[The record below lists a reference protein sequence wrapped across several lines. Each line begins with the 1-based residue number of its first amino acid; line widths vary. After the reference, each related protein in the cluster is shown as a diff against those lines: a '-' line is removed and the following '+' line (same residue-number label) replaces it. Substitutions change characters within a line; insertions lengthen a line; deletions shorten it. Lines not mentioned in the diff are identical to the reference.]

1 MKGKARRLLSWVCV
15 LALCMSLLPVTA
27 LAAGDGS
34 GTTAVAKSSVTESQ
48 NGVTVNKSVSQNTD
62 GSYQLTM
69 EAWAQNKVTS
79 STTATPLDI
88 VLVLD
93 MSGSMDDPMGV
104 VTEYTSTGNEKW
116 SCEDIGYRG
125 TTYYYKA
132 EDGNYYRVRVANFGT
147 RWEPEYA
154 LTYGTSEQNA
164 KQIPG
169 SITSSDWDETLWTGE
184 LYQVSSY
191 HDSTTRIDALKSAV
205 GTFIDSVAG
214 SATSNNV
221 NHRISIVKFAGKMTD
236 DIGNDTYDSGWY
248 EYNYSQIVKDLTS
261 VSGEGASQ
269 LKEAVNELDPMGATR
284 ADYGMELAKTA
295 LDGAGQES
303 KKVVVM
309 FTDGEPTSGS
319 DFESSVANDAISTA
333 HALKQSGVT
342 VYTIGVFSGA
352 DPNDI
357 SGRANAYMNGV
368 SSNYPNASSYK
379 NLGQREQGN
388 YYFAAS
394 NSQGLNEVFK
404 DIVEEVT
411 TETLTVYP
419 DTEAVLSDT
428 LSQYFNFPDEL
439 NGNSGDITVQ
449 YVPAESI
456 KDGKIIWENPAGN
469 LPGEG
474 NVSVQIS
481 DNKTITIQGFDY
493 RTNAVTQNGDTV
505 TGGKLVVSFPIELD
519 AVACLANPR
528 EGGLYPTNNT
538 TNSKAGLAYKSSDE
552 VTTNDEAT
560 RLDQSPTVKVD
571 NEDIS
576 ANGTDVTVQVYVDGE
591 PVKDPNTY
599 VDLKRNT
606 EDTNYNYWNEKLD
619 TETGIISCDFN
630 YNRNDGHDCV
640 DIDVALKNN
649 GYILQGVE
657 WFQNVGSG
665 NAHDIN
671 QNESP
676 YTIDNVAADPEG
688 NVDVK
693 IYLNTVYSVQYY
705 LNGAVYSENGYTD
718 STTYIANE
726 GISEANYTELTE
738 EIQNASQF
746 WKNSGYSTSINVKN
760 LPDVENSTVNG
771 WWLNDSN
778 CEDDVDYN
786 ENATAQVKDT
796 VPQDDTK
803 VIKFYAKSTLNTGA
817 VVINYQNEAGEAIED
832 FKTQTGTVGAT
843 YSFVVSSDTSG
854 DIPFVINHENDDG
867 TTTKYVFDHFTEDS
881 VGLTG
886 TYTNGQQ
893 VITAVYKVDSDGDDK
908 DIPDEYIA
916 TVTYKVVNGTW
927 TETQNNEDKTANFVL
942 KTFNT
947 ETNTWE
953 QVDSTLGDTIPA
965 AQPNEDYLENSG
977 AWYTGEKENYETVN
991 ISKDTSVTED
1001 ITYTYRYTTKKAPAL
1016 YVDKTVVSVGN
1027 VEVSNQD
1034 AIPVAKV
1041 GDTILYK
1048 IEVKNTGNVPLNDIS
1063 IQDSLKSVEQ
1073 TLYID
1078 ADCTV
1083 TLDGNVSLD
1092 TDETGT
1098 YYVKYVVTAEDA
1110 GNFLYN
1116 TAKATSGDVTCEDM
1130 VTVMV
1135 AQQYTLTVNYY
1146 YDSINEDNKFEPE
1159 GVPLTYTLN
1168 ANDPWS
1174 VEIGGSNGT
1183 HNAPTEVFKDDT
1195 HYTFDRVASTSSL
1208 SGKITADVVVNLVY
1222 SKDTIGGEDDPDTP
1236 DQIPDKYQVTI
1247 EYKAA
1252 VGGSIAEDALT
1263 KEVKTIY
1270 ADDSET
1276 YAESG
1281 TVTATGSTAT
1291 AAEGYFFNKWTKAVN
1306 EDPAVDTNLPAATGS
1321 INLGTVSGGDVIT
1334 FTAYFT
1340 EENPEVNIT
1349 KELTSVTRDG
1359 QKIEDLTAYT
1369 AQVGDQLIYTI
1380 TVTNNGNITLETV
1393 TVEDKFTGSGTLTFS
1408 NAENVAV
1415 DGNTLTIS
1423 NLSNE
1428 EGSNSV
1434 SIKATYIVQ
1443 PDDISKDTIVNTAN
1457 AYIGEKDDDPDD
1469 TTDDVIVRMDDYTV
1483 TITPADITIYT
1494 GGDAYGGITNADG
1507 EFVTDDDTIESGGLP
1522 EPGYRIELTQA
1533 VMDWLNLET
1542 GVDGA
1547 RDLEDYLT
1555 FAYADDENQREWKL
1569 TYMGVYST
1577 EPVRYV
1583 YSMSPTNPENP
1594 EVRIEYTDNQ
1604 GNYFFDD
1611 DILMDADTVF
1621 AQYTMSIYGGELEQS
1636 AIQAVLKTN
1645 NDSIT
1650 TDVAI
1655 EPGTL
1660 TIRSTTDRET
1670 TTEIVN
1676 EQGDVT
1682 SNTITAVDGGAV
1694 QYYVNNSEVTVD
1706 ANRVQLLVDEVSNGE
1721 EFNAAMGAD
1730 AIAKAGVDKE
1740 NAAYDL
1746 AYMDLVDTQNGNTVV
1761 TMDKEDSLT
1770 IYWPVPD
1777 DAAEN
1782 SEFHVVHYTDMD
1794 RENLVSTEDLSGA
1807 AHTSPDASVVDV
1819 NGEKYVTFETSSFS
1833 PFALVYEKAPDPVAK
1848 LEVTKTL
1855 TKVND
1860 QPYTGGSVSVNDT
1873 LTYTITVKNG
1883 EVALNNVTITDTF
1896 TGKGDL
1902 NFTLPNGATVSENQD
1917 GIYTINLGTLEA
1929 NATVTI
1935 TATYK
1940 VLRAD
1945 ASSNL
1950 VNTAKVTGTNPGD
1963 PDTPVT
1969 DEVQTP
1975 ETPVNPYHPPIRP
1988 PEDPDKPELNTE
2000 DHYAYIVGYEDGSVQ
2015 PEGDITRAEVAT
2027 IFFRLLTD
2035 ESRNEY
2041 WSQTNPYSD
2050 VSADDWFNNAVSTLT
2065 NAGVLDGYEDG
2076 TFKPN
2081 GNITRAEFATI
2092 TARFF
2097 EATYDGENLFPD
2109 IEGHWAQDYINEAA
2123 NASIVNGY
2131 EDGTFRPQQYI
2142 TRAEAV
2148 TMVNR
2153 TIERHPDADH
2163 LLDDMITWPDNPE
2176 TAWYYEQIQEATN
2189 SHEYTMNTD
2198 DEQNPYEIWTNLLP
2212 NRDWSELEKEWSD
2225 ANDGAGSGEVV

>member
-1 MKGKARRLLSWVCV
+1 MKGKARRLLSLVCV

-1855 TKVND
+1855 TKVNG

-1883 EVALNNVTITDTF
+1883 EVALKDVTITDTF
-1896 TGKGDL
+1896 NGKGDL
-1902 NFTLPNGATVSENQD
+1902 NFRLPDGATVSENQD
-1917 GIYTINLGTLEA
+1917 GTYTITLGNLTAGQE
-1929 NATVTI
+1929 VTI

-1950 VNTAKVTGTNPGD
+1950 INAVKVNGTNPGGGED
-1963 PDTPVT
+1963 PT
-1969 DEVQTP
+1969 DEDKTP
-1975 ETPVNPYHPPIRP
+1975 ETPVNPYRPPIRP

-2123 NASIVNGY
+2123 NAGIVNGY

-2198 DEQNPYEIWTNLLP
+2198 NEQNPYEIWTKLLP